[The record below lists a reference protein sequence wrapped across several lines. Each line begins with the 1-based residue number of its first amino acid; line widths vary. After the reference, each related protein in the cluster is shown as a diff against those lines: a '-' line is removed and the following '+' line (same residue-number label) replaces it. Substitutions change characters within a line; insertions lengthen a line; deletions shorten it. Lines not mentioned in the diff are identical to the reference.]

1 MRSMKY
7 YTATSWE
14 DAVATL
20 GKYQNAQIIAG
31 GSDLLGWIKDDL
43 NGPGAPRADVMVD
56 VRTIPN
62 TSYIKYDAASGLKL
76 GALTTLTSIA
86 ESADVQKNYQ
96 VLATAAISPASP
108 NIRNV
113 GTVGGN
119 IMQRPRCWYLRGK
132 DFNCYKKGGDFC
144 FSVTGENQYHAI
156 LDGEL
161 CYIVHPSDTA
171 PALIALNATANV
183 MGPTGAKQVPFDQ
196 FFIGPRTNVLK
207 ETVLEHNQILTE
219 ISVPVLA
226 ANTKSTFIKVTQ
238 REVYDFAIVSIAIA
252 AQIENGVWK
261 DGRVV
266 LGGVAPTPYR
276 ATAAEDALRGQK
288 VDANLA
294 NDAAAK
300 TLVKARPMSQN
311 AYKVDIAKNLIAQAV
326 MGLMSA

>member
-7 YTATSWE
+7 YAASSWD

-20 GKYQNAQIIAG
+20 AKYQNAQVIAG

-56 VRTIPN
+56 IRTIPN
-62 TSYIKYDAASGLKL
+62 TSYIKYDPAAGLKL
-76 GALTTLTSIA
+76 GALTALTSVA

-96 VLATAAISPASP
+96 VLATAAVSPASP
-108 NIRNV
+108 SIRNV

-171 PALIALNATANV
+171 PALISLNATANV

-207 ETVLEHNQILTE
+207 ETVLEHNEILTE
-219 ISVPVLA
+219 ISVPTPA
-226 ANTKSTFIKVTQ
+226 ANTKSTFLKVTQ
-238 REVYDFAIVSIAIA
+238 RGVYDFAIVSIAVA

-294 NDAAAK
+294 ADAAAK

-326 MGLMSA
+326 MSLVSA

>member
-7 YTATSWE
+7 YAATSWE

-20 GKYQNAQIIAG
+20 AKYEHAQVIAG

-56 VRTIPN
+56 IRTIPN
-62 TSYIKYDAASGLKL
+62 TSYIKYDATAGLKI

-86 ESADVQKNYQ
+86 ESTDVQKNFP
-96 VLATAAISPASP
+96 VLATAAVSPASP

-113 GTVGGN
+113 GTIGGN

-171 PALIALNATANV
+171 PALISLNATANV
-183 MGPTGAKQVPFDQ
+183 MGPAGAKQVPFDQ

-207 ETVLEHNQILTE
+207 ETVLEHNEILTE
-219 ISVPVLA
+219 ISVPPPA
-226 ANTKSTFIKVTQ
+226 PNTKSMFVKVTQ

-276 ATAAEDALRGQK
+276 ATAAEDALRGKQ
-288 VDANLA
+288 VNESVA
-294 NDAAAK
+294 NDAAQK

-311 AYKVDIAKNLIAQAV
+311 AYKVDIAKNLIVQTV
-326 MGLMSA
+326 MNLANA